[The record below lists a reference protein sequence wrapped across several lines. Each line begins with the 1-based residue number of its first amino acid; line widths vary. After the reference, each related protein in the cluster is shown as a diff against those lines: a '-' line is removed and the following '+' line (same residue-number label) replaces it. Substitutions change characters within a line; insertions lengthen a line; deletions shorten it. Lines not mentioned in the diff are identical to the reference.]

1 MIEEI
6 TNMILIILIMI
17 MVMNLIIE
25 KINLHMEEEYHYE
38 ILGITKENAM
48 LKGQIASAIGE
59 FESLLSSFVENQMM
73 HLSRLLDSMSM
84 LLDQMALKFG

>member
-1 MIEEI
+1 
-6 TNMILIILIMI
+6 
-17 MVMNLIIE
+17 
-25 KINLHMEEEYHYE
+25 MEEERHYE
-38 ILGITKENAM
+38 ISGIAKENAI

-59 FESLLSSFVENQMM
+59 FESLLSSFAKNQMR